1 MRFGRMVWCPLGFV
15 VTLKLLAAIGN
26 HRRGAGF
33 SSDRFL
39 MTGLPVDSDL
49 IRTIGSSMLPT
60 RVTLPPPWVGMAAR
74 SPPMLVITPK
84 VRVPW

>member
-1 MRFGRMVWCPLGFV
+1 MGFGWVVWRALGFV
-15 VTLKLLAAIGN
+15 VALKLLAAIGN

-39 MTGLPVDSDL
+39 MTALPVDSDL
-49 IRTIGSSMLPT
+49 MRTIGSSWLPT
-60 RVTLPPPWVGMAAR
+60 RVTLPPPRVGMVAR